1 MISTRLM
8 LLRLIFFYGMSL
20 ASSCAPTAEP
30 MALPWSKM
38 LRTISLLLCLLPFSA
53 LAQNSAQ
60 ICVRDSAQRTV
71 VGATVRGGSQIRGT
85 TGANGCAN
93 IPFTSNSAQT
103 ISIEANGFALATRVV
118 MPGSQMTVTL
128 QPAAQSE
135 VLVVTAARTPLALDA
150 SASNVISLSGNALE
164 ETPGLTLDDQLRQV
178 SGFQLYRR
186 SSSWAANPTA
196 QGLSLRGLGS
206 SSASRTLV
214 ISDQV
219 PLLDPFTASVHWNE
233 IPALATQSVEVM
245 RGGASDLYGSSAIGG
260 VIQVIPI
267 TPSDNGYAVDA
278 YGGGLG
284 TYALNALA
292 TATRDRW
299 SGLLAGG
306 YFHTDGYIPVPEPY
320 RGTADADANVHFQNG
335 RTELRYATP
344 RGSALFLRGN
354 LVNEARQNGT
364 ELQTNATRIW
374 RYAAG
379 GDWSDPAWG
388 HALVRIYGSDENYR
402 QSFSSLPPDRDSE
415 TLTRMQRVP
424 AQEIGAAAQW
434 AQTYLHT
441 LTIVA
446 GADVRDIRG
455 DDREIPISSGVYQP
469 LVSISARQRYTGVYG
484 LALWLPR
491 NWSFSLS
498 SRLDHFA
505 TFNGVKTT
513 AGSPVITPQ
522 PTISQ
527 TLFNP
532 RLGIVR
538 QVSHRFSLTGSVFR
552 AYRGPTLNELYRT
565 GQVGQT
571 TMLANPNLQSERAT
585 GYELGA
591 LLTAG
596 RYGTLRGSY
605 FWTEVNR
612 PITNLIISQSG
623 SSITEMREN
632 LGQIRSRGISAE
644 YDARPL
650 PALLITAGYQYAK
663 ATVTQFDPEPSLV
676 GTWTPEVPRNI
687 FSGSMQLHSTRWG
700 SLNFFA
706 YSSGREYDASGNQ
719 FELTSYSRFDV
730 EASHQLTHGWSAY
743 VSVQNLL
750 DRTIEVGRT
759 PVLTVGTPQLLIVGL
774 RRQQSSN

>member
-1 MISTRLM
+1 MRRAIAV
-8 LLRLIFFYGMSL
+8 LI
-20 ASSCAPTAEP
+20 
-30 MALPWSKM
+30 
-38 LRTISLLLCLLPFSA
+38 CLLPPSA
-53 LAQNSAQ
+53 LAQNPAQ
-60 ICVRDSAQRTV
+60 ICVRDSAQRAVT
-71 VGATVRGGSQIRGT
+71 GATIRFGTETLGT
-85 TGANGCAN
+85 TGADGCA
-93 IPFTSNSAQT
+93 
-103 ISIEANGFALATRVV
+103 SIEVTSASSQGITIQAAGFASATTQLA
-118 MPGSQMTVTL
+118 PGSHVTVTL
-128 QPAAQSE
+128 QPATQNQ

-150 SASNVISLSGNALE
+150 SASSVVSLSGSSLE
-164 ETPGLTLDDQLRQV
+164 DTPGFTLDDQLRQV
-178 SGFQLYRR
+178 GGFQLYRR

-196 QGLSLRGLGS
+196 QGISLRGLGS

-219 PLLDPFTASVHWNE
+219 PLLDPFNASVHWNE

-260 VIQVIPI
+260 VIQLLPV
-267 TPSDNGYAVDA
+267 TPSTNGYALDA

-284 TYALNALA
+284 TYALNTLG
-292 TATRDRW
+292 TASRGRW
-299 SGLLAGG
+299 SVLAAGG

-335 RTELRYATP
+335 RIELRYASP
-344 RGSALFLRGN
+344 RGTALFLRGN
-354 LVNEARQNGT
+354 LLNEARQNGT
-364 ELQTNATRIW
+364 QLQTNATRIW

-379 GDWSDPAWG
+379 GDWSDAAWG
-388 HALVRIYGSDENYR
+388 HALVRVYGSDENYR
-402 QSFSSLPPDRDSE
+402 QSFSSIPSDRDSE
-415 TLTRMQRVP
+415 TLTRLQRVP
-424 AQEIGAAAQW
+424 AQELGAAAQW
-434 AQTYLHT
+434 AQTYFHALT
-441 LTIVA
+441 LVA

-455 DDREIPISSGVYQP
+455 DDRETPITAGVYQP
-469 LVSISARQRYTGVYG
+469 QVSISARQRYTGVYG

-491 NWSFSLS
+491 NWSLSLS

-505 TFNGVKTT
+505 TFNGIKTT
-513 AGSPVITPQ
+513 ADTPGSIPQ

-527 TLFNP
+527 TLYNP
-532 RLGIVR
+532 RLGVVR
-538 QVSHRFSLTGSVFR
+538 QLSRRFSLTGSVFR

-591 LLTAG
+591 LLTAN

-605 FWTEVNR
+605 FWTEVDR

-623 SSITEMREN
+623 STIVEMREN

-650 PALLITAGYQYAK
+650 PPLLITVGYQYAK

-676 GTWTPEVPRNI
+676 GTWTPEVPRNT
-687 FSGSMQLHSTRWG
+687 FSGSIQLHSPRWG

-730 EASHQLTHGWSAY
+730 EASHQLRYGWSAY

-774 RRQQSSN
+774 RRQQSSD